1 MTCFLRI
8 LKDFQKFFKKEFWY
22 IFSYSNCSFYIF
34 DRQTYFLVCVWLFFS
49 EFVSLTLASPLFHSS
64 LSPFLIRRG
73 NFHSYQN
80 SCLKSALESLK
91 KFLSLSFFSINFAL
105 SIFTLNTFL
114 FVTHSRWSARSQSVS
129 RVQKGCIHQIWIN
142 IISHWTLLKKSKII
156 VLTFSEIR
164 IRIFL
169 LIKINQSIRG
179 LVPGEERWCWSAG
192 AGWYGF
198 SPTIPEPSAS

>member
-80 SCLKSALESLK
+80 SCLKSVLESLK

-105 SIFTLNTFL
+105 SIFPLNTFFLSLAHVGL
-114 FVTHSRWSARSQSVS
+114 FSFSRVS

-142 IISHWTLLKKSKII
+142 SISHWTLLKKSKII

-169 LIKINQSIRG
+169 LIKIN
-179 LVPGEERWCWSAG
+179 
-192 AGWYGF
+192 
-198 SPTIPEPSAS
+198 